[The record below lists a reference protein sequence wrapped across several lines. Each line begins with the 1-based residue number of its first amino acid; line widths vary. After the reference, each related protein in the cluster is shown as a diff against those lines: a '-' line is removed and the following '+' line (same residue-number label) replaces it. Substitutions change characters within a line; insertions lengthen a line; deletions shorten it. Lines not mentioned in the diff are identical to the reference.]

1 MIVAA
6 RGGAPSSLTSRTP
19 DLSNNNLVVRV
30 RVRVRV
36 RVIIVMI
43 IQVYLMALS
52 SSTKESSA

>member
-36 RVIIVMI
+36 IIVMI